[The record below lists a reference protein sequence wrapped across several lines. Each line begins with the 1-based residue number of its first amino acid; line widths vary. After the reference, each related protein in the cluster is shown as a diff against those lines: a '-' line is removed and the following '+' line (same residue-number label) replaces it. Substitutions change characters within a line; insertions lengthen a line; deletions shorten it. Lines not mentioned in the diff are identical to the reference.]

1 MSIKADNDMAALL
14 DDSPLFL
21 CLLTLVLTLVFI
33 IDVTNVGFVKP
44 RTAIAR
50 SDHFNNPTRV
60 WSYLRLFR
68 TSIRISYVSTLVIT
82 VTYCRRLRL
91 LLVDISAVHICA
103 TRLLSLD
110 WSVSTVR
117 MRAAELRIEFQR
129 LYGCPLRSRSRG
141 RPAPSL

>member
-21 CLLTLVLTLVFI
+21 CLLSLVLTLVFMI
-33 IDVTNVGFVKP
+33 HVTNVGFVKP

-50 SDHFNNPTRV
+50 LNNLTCV

-68 TSIRISYVSTLVIT
+68 TSIRVSYVSTLVIT

-91 LLVDISAVHICA
+91 LLVNISAVHICA
-103 TRLLSLD
+103 IRLLSLD

-129 LYGCPLRSRSRG
+129 LYGCPLSRSRG
-141 RPAPSL
+141 RPVPSL

>member
-1 MSIKADNDMAALL
+1 MSIKADNDMATLL

-21 CLLTLVLTLVFI
+21 CLLSLVLSLVFI
-33 IDVTNVGFVKP
+33 IHVTNVGFVKP
-44 RTAIAR
+44 RTVIAR
-50 SDHFNNPTRV
+50 SDHLNNLTCV

-68 TSIRISYVSTLVIT
+68 TSIRVSYVSTLVIT

-91 LLVDISAVHICA
+91 LLVNISVVHICA
-103 TRLLSLD
+103 IRLLSLD

-129 LYGCPLRSRSRG
+129 LYGCPLSRSRG
-141 RPAPSL
+141 RPVPSL